1 MRHCPDEIWTYCC
14 PLSLIYEAQY
24 SPPSLVVWETHSTV
38 PVGFPPSHACTD
50 LLLSSL
56 PLFVFDVTNT
66 PNDNTSLPPLEP
78 HSPPRRFDSSDLY
91 SSFFSKSKVTFHL
104 PGDHG
109 DGDVRRCVDDDR
121 RGDDIDSWDT
131 EDFAR
136 RFDDDDDDDIRPR
149 SRVVGG
155 VAHAPISPPA
165 IRRDSAF
172 ARCHGLMM
180 ESRGRWIKQE
190 VRRCGGIFGECDRG
204 IRFVTQ
210 YASSGSIA
218 TEVAN
223 SRSHGAIIFIV
234 FVKPSQSLA
243 VEHPYHGR

>member
-1 MRHCPDEIWTYCC
+1 MRHCPDEILTYCC

-66 PNDNTSLPPLEP
+66 PNDNASLPPLEP
-78 HSPPRRFDSSDLY
+78 HSPPKRFDSSDLY
-91 SSFFSKSKVTFHL
+91 SSFFSKSKVNFHL

-121 RGDDIDSWDT
+121 RGADDIDSWNA
-131 EDFAR
+131 EDIAR
-136 RFDDDDDDDIRPR
+136 RFDDDDDDDDDIRPR

-155 VAHAPISPPA
+155 VVTHAPISSSA
-165 IRRDSAF
+165 LRCDSAF
-172 ARCHGLMM
+172 AGCHGSMT
-180 ESRGRWIKQE
+180 ESRGRWIKRE
-190 VRRCGGIFGECDRG
+190 VRRYLARGCGIFGECDRG

-218 TEVAN
+218 TDVAN
-223 SRSHGAIIFIV
+223 SRSHGAIIFIA
-234 FVKPSQSLA
+234 FLKPL
-243 VEHPYHGR
+243 